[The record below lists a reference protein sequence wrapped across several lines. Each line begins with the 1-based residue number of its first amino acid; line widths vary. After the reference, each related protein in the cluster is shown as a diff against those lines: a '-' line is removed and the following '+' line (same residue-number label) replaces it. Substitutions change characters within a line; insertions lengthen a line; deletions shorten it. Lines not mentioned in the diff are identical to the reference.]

1 MSNQDNLNFD
11 GAEWV
16 KDAYFVKTQQD
27 IDFIAALDNEDYKKA
42 EQLIKE
48 GANVNV
54 CTKEGETIRG
64 VYLSLAVDRFKY
76 CDDELE
82 KIGFDKYSDKKYRKY
97 SRQHDFMEKHGGRL
111 FTDESLQIRENYNES
126 RGIKPF
132 ERIANDAKFE
142 APVTRQM
149 ASNYSKLGQ
158 LRKKIAE
165 GIDNKLGTHL
175 EDVSL
180 PTSFKEHI
188 EKPISDKV
196 LGKLQDRDR

>member
-1 MSNQDNLNFD
+1 MEQDNLNFD

-27 IDFIAALDNEDYKKA
+27 IDFIAAIDNEDYKKA

-54 CTKEGETIRG
+54 YTKEGETIFG
-64 VYLSLAVDRFKY
+64 VYLSLAVGRAKY

-82 KIGFDKYSDKKYRKY
+82 QDTSSDKKYRKY
-97 SRQHDFMEKHGGRL
+97 QRQYDFMEKHGGRV
-111 FTDESLQIRENYNES
+111 FTEESLQIRENYVES
-126 RGIKPF
+126 RGIKLF
-132 ERIANDAKFE
+132 KRIANDAEFE

-180 PTSFKEHI
+180 PTSFKERV

-196 LGKLQDRDR
+196 LGKLKDRDR